1 MESENVDD
9 VGDVTV
15 VLLLGDSIVEVD
27 EGGMDEEGM
36 EIVELEGGLEDSVA
50 DGEFEFEE
58 DGGDCEGCEVGDELG
73 GFKVG
78 CDVGG

>member
-15 VLLLGDSIVEVD
+15 VLLLGDGIVEVD

-36 EIVELEGGLEDSVA
+36 EIVELEGGLEDSVE